1 MRVDG
6 QRNKIATLDAA
17 MTLRFHVQRQ
27 RRERA
32 FSLGHSTMLT
42 FFTFVPIALVIVW
55 LVAEFRGRTRVRVV
69 AGFAALVFV
78 AVGHM
83 DFPEPHDSKTDA
95 AFMDAAT
102 NTSGTNSLSR

>member
-1 MRVDG
+1 VA
-6 QRNKIATLDAA
+6 QLST
-17 MTLRFHVQRQ
+17 
-27 RRERA
+27 
-32 FSLGHSTMLT
+32 LGHSTILT

-69 AGFAALVFV
+69 AGLAALVFV
-78 AVGHM
+78 AVVAFLWGGFANAVSHM
-83 DFPEPHDSKTDA
+83 DFPEPHDSKADA

>member
-1 MRVDG
+1 MKE
-6 QRNKIATLDAA
+6 KIKKLLNNFLIGIFA
-17 MTLRFHVQRQ
+17 V
-27 RRERA
+27 
-32 FSLGHSTMLT
+32 
-42 FFTFVPIALVIVW
+42 VPIALVIVW